1 MTIPMESN
9 VDSDLPPAKVVSE
22 RRNFWTLG
30 LVQITVRTGWIFKT
44 ESIIIPVVLD
54 TLSGAAWMR
63 GFLPMFSRSSYSLA
77 PWLLNEQINGMP
89 KKKWALSASLSGMA
103 ICFLGLAMLWM
114 VFGESAADWMP
125 FAFLVCYAAFFVCAG
140 TTQLCF
146 GTLQGKLVPA
156 RRRGRL
162 MLLGNVG
169 GAGVA
174 ISAASLLLPLWLE
187 SGDGK
192 FHLIFAISAVCFLAA
207 ACIGGQL
214 AESPDNPNRSKKK
227 MRLTA
232 SWHILCNDSAFRRAA
247 FLACLFGTS
256 FVLFPHYQA
265 LARVRLQIDF
275 SDLIFWVIV
284 QNAGTAVVSL
294 VAGFIADARGNR
306 LVLRLLLFGLFL
318 LPGLALYLT
327 YNLNW
332 GRGIYWGIFLLL
344 GLVPVTLRT
353 LQNYTLELVPGTD
366 YPRYLSTLGLC
377 IAAPMMVS
385 PLVGLAIDRWG
396 FDGVFLCVSLV
407 LLVGWFQ
414 TFLLAEPR
422 HTPMQSPM
430 PSRLTV
436 ES

>member
-1 MTIPMESN
+1 MEN
-9 VDSDLPPAKVVSE
+9 DSDSASTATRDAWSK
-22 RRNFWTLG
+22 RNFWTLG

-77 PWLLNEQINGMP
+77 PWLLSEKINRLP
-89 KKKWALSASLSGMA
+89 KKKWALAVSLSGMA
-103 ICFLGLAMLWM
+103 ICFFGLTMLWM

-125 FAFLVCYAAFFVCAG
+125 FAFLAFYAAFFVCAG

-156 RRRGRL
+156 TRRGRL

-174 ISAASLLLPLWLE
+174 ICAASLLLPFWLE

-192 FHLIFAISAVCFLAA
+192 FHFIFAISATCFLAA
-207 ACIGGQL
+207 ACVGWQL
-214 AESPDNPNRSKKK
+214 AERPDVSDVAKKK
-227 MRLTA
+227 MRLSA
-232 SWHILCNDSAFRRAA
+232 SWDILRNDNAFRRASL
-247 FLACLFGTS
+247 LACLFGTT

-318 LPGLALYLT
+318 LPSLALYLS
-327 YNLNW
+327 YNLEW

-353 LQNYTLELVPGTD
+353 LQNYTLELAPRSD

-396 FDGVFLCVSLV
+396 FDGVFLIVSLV
-407 LLVGWFQ
+407 LLVGWLQ

-422 HTPMQSPM
+422 HAPMETPMPG
-430 PSRLTV
+430 RLNV

>member
-1 MTIPMESN
+1 MES
-9 VDSDLPPAKVVSE
+9 DSNSASTATCNASSK
-22 RRNFWTLG
+22 RNFWTLG

-77 PWLLNEQINGMP
+77 PWLLSEKINRLP
-89 KKKWALSASLSGMA
+89 KKKWALTVSLSGMA
-103 ICFLGLAMLWM
+103 ICFFGLTMLWM
-114 VFGESAADWMP
+114 VFGKSAADWMP
-125 FAFLVCYAAFFVCAG
+125 FAFLAFYAAFFVCAG

-156 RRRGRL
+156 TRRGRL

-174 ISAASLLLPLWLE
+174 IGAASLLLPFWLE

-192 FHLIFAISAVCFLAA
+192 FHFIFAISAICFLAA
-207 ACIGGQL
+207 AGVGWQL
-214 AESPDNPNRSKKK
+214 AERADTVIVSKNKI
-227 MRLTA
+227 RLTA
-232 SWHILCNDSAFRRAA
+232 SWDILRNDNAFRRAS
-247 FLACLFGTS
+247 FLAGLFGTT

-294 VAGFIADARGNR
+294 VAGFIADVRGNR
-306 LVLRLLLFGLFL
+306 LVLRFLLFGLFL
-318 LPGLALYLT
+318 LPSLALYLS
-327 YNLNW
+327 YNLEW

-353 LQNYTLELVPGTD
+353 LQNYTLELAPGSD

-396 FDGVFLCVSLV
+396 FDGVFLIVSLV
-407 LLVGWFQ
+407 LLIGWLQ

-422 HTPMQSPM
+422 HAPVETPMPG
-430 PSRLTV
+430 RLNV